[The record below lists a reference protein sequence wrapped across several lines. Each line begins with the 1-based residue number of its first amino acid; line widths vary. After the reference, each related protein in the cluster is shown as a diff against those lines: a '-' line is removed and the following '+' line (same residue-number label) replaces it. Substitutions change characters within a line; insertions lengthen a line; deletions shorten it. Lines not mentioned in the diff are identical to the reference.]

1 MRADNHEPLDQ
12 IAKFADVSG
21 PTVSGEHGQSCVADL
36 LGFAAIG
43 SGEFSEKMARQNGYV
58 LNALAQSWNREG
70 YYVQAIKKVFP
81 KQTPGNLILEL
92 FIRCGD
98 HAHVHGCRV
107 IGSHTLEPLL
117 LEGSKYLG
125 LRTQTHIADYLIA
138 LAEFLAKAPIFQFQA
153 QKFERPFHRLHCFLE
168 RERLFDEIEGAQF
181 RGPNRCLDI
190 AVSRDHDHHRKMPVA
205 AHALE
210 CFDSIHL
217 RQPDIEQHQIDTILR
232 KTRQAL
238 LARADRFDC
247 ITFFGQDGGKR
258 IAYSRFVVDDKN
270 GLRHKM
276 LKGWRAEE
284 RVCRSSSTSKNCLL
298 L

>member
-43 SGEFSEKMARQNGYV
+43 NGEFSEKMARQNGYA

-98 HAHVHGCRV
+98 HAHVYGCRV

-117 LEGSKYLG
+117 LEDSKYLG
-125 LRTQTHIADYLIA
+125 LSTQTHIAD
-138 LAEFLAKAPIFQFQA
+138 
-153 QKFERPFHRLHCFLE
+153 
-168 RERLFDEIEGAQF
+168 
-181 RGPNRCLDI
+181 
-190 AVSRDHDHHRKMPVA
+190 
-205 AHALE
+205 
-210 CFDSIHL
+210 
-217 RQPDIEQHQIDTILR
+217 
-232 KTRQAL
+232 
-238 LARADRFDC
+238 
-247 ITFFGQDGGKR
+247 
-258 IAYSRFVVDDKN
+258 FVQ
-270 GLRHKM
+270 
-276 LKGWRAEE
+276 EE
-284 RVCRSSSTSKNCLL
+284 RAVIRLL
-298 L
+298 KFADFVFTGAGEAALYVTESFRINQLLRDGPTIDL